1 MGLARWRDGE
11 LTNYRDPAGSIMAIL
26 EDHAGTI
33 WIARG
38 NNTDSKGP
46 LCKVTDTGLRCYG
59 RDDGVAAPYAVA
71 LANDTV
77 SLLIWVFPRVT
88 LQPK

>member
-33 WIARG
+33 WIARA
-38 NNTDSKGP
+38 NNTDSKVLFVKSQIQDSDVMEETMELQLLMRWHWP
-46 LCKVTDTGLRCYG
+46 TIRC
-59 RDDGVAAPYAVA
+59 RC
-71 LANDTV
+71 
-77 SLLIWVFPRVT
+77 
-88 LQPK
+88 